1 MGISSAGL
9 YPAQYAD
16 SQGLKTN
23 VNLKTLLKTK
33 DAHGYQPFGF
43 IFMGSQLTSLNLD
56 DLAVQERRLGQ
67 GQTVMAAENNKMFA
81 RHGGPK
87 SRIQRSKRVGSKLT
101 LTRSKPLWT
110 MKHCRLPMLR
120 GMVVDCLPKFLPR
133 KEKKAVVAQP
143 AD

>member
-56 DLAVQERRLGQ
+56 DLTVQERRLGQ
-67 GQTVMAAENNKMFA
+67 GQTVAPDEPEGAWQWIKTIKSLQDMGVLSLAYKGASGLAA
-81 RHGGPK
+81 
-87 SRIQRSKRVGSKLT
+87 S
-101 LTRSKPLWT
+101 
-110 MKHCRLPMLR
+110 
-120 GMVVDCLPKFLPR
+120 
-133 KEKKAVVAQP
+133 
-143 AD
+143 